1 MKLQVIGT
9 GSQGNCYI
17 LRSGEDAIML
27 DAGLPIKRIVTA
39 ARGLRGVS
47 ACLITHEH
55 GDHIKAAR
63 ELAWLGVDVY
73 ATPGTLEAAKI
84 DYGIARIHGAEYL
97 KLLEV
102 KGYTVLPFQTQHDA
116 QQPCG
121 FLILSRST
129 GETLLYA
136 TDTYYLRN
144 TFPGVNY
151 WLIECNYCD
160 DTLAEML
167 DSGEIDTTMRNRLLV
182 SHMSLDRLKMT
193 LQANDLSQ
201 TRTIVLCHLSDAR
214 SDENRMIREVSQAVG
229 CDTIAA
235 HNGESI
241 ELELTPF

>member
-17 LRSGEDAIML
+17 LRSGDDAIML
-27 DAGLPIKRIVTA
+27 DAGLPIKRIVTE
-39 ARGLRGVS
+39 ARGLRGVC

-63 ELAWLGVDVY
+63 DMALWGVDVY
-73 ATPGTLEAAKI
+73 ATPGTLEAAEI
-84 DYGIARIHGAEYL
+84 DPNMARIHKIEYL
-97 KLLEV
+97 KPLEV

-121 FLILSRST
+121 FLIRSRST

-144 TFPGVNY
+144 TFPWVNY

-167 DSGEIDTTMRNRLLV
+167 DSGEVDTMMRNRLLV
-182 SHMSLDRLKMT
+182 SHMSLDRLKTT

-214 SDENRMIREVSQAVG
+214 SDENRMIREVAQATG
-229 CDTIAA
+229 CDTVAA

-241 ELELTPF
+241 GLELTPF

>member
-39 ARGLRGVS
+39 ARGLRGVC

-63 ELAWLGVDVY
+63 ELAWWGVDVY
-73 ATPGTLEAAKI
+73 ATPGTLEAAEI
-84 DYGIARIHGAEYL
+84 DPNMARIHRIEYL
-97 KLLEV
+97 KPLEV

-121 FLILSRST
+121 FLIRSCST

-151 WLIECNYCD
+151 WLIECNYCN

-167 DSGEIDTTMRNRLLV
+167 DSGEIDTAMRNRLLV
-182 SHMSLDRLKMT
+182 SHMSLDRLKAT

-214 SDENRMIREVSQAVG
+214 SDEKRMIREVAQAAG

>member
-1 MKLQVIGT
+1 
-9 GSQGNCYI
+9 
-17 LRSGEDAIML
+17 ML

-39 ARGLRGVS
+39 ARGLRNVHV
-47 ACLITHEH
+47 CLITHEH

-63 ELAWLGVDVY
+63 DLALWGVDVY
-73 ATPGTLEAAKI
+73 ATHGTLEAAGI
-84 DYGIARIHGAEYL
+84 DSGIVRIHGVEYL
-97 KLLEV
+97 KPIEI

-121 FLILSRST
+121 FLIRSRST
-129 GETLLYA
+129 GETLMYA

-167 DSGEIDTTMRNRLLV
+167 DSGEIDTTMRNRLLG
-182 SHMSLDRLKMT
+182 SHMSLDRLKTT

-214 SDENRMIREVSQAVG
+214 SDENRMIREIAQATG
-229 CDTIAA
+229 CDTVAA

>member
-1 MKLQVIGT
+1 
-9 GSQGNCYI
+9 
-17 LRSGEDAIML
+17 ML

-39 ARGLRGVS
+39 ARGLRGVR

-63 ELAWLGVDVY
+63 ELALWGVDVY
-73 ATPGTLEAAKI
+73 ATPETLEAAGI
-84 DYGIARIHGAEYL
+84 DKNMARIHKAEYL
-97 KLLEV
+97 KPIEV
-102 KGYTVLPFQTQHDA
+102 KGYAVLPFQTQHDA

-121 FLILSRST
+121 FLIRSGTT

-160 DTLAEML
+160 DALADML
-167 DSGEIDTTMRNRLLV
+167 DSGEIDTTMRNRLLG
-182 SHMSLDRLKMT
+182 SHMSLDRLKMA
-193 LQANDLSQ
+193 LQANDLLQ

-214 SDENRMIREVSQAVG
+214 SDENRMVREVAQVAG
-229 CDTIAA
+229 CNTIAA
-235 HNGESI
+235 HNGDLI